1 VLVRGEEPDRGIIGV
16 CAKAQEAVVGSS
28 KANPLVVEEDND
40 LPHLGVPGQAHRPVI
55 LR

>member
-1 VLVRGEEPDRGIIGV
+1 MLGCGEEPDRGIIGV

-40 LPHLGVPGQAHRPVI
+40 LPHLGVPGQARRPVI
-55 LR
+55 LS